1 MNIVPSDG
9 DIVVTA
15 DNKVGLLKKD
25 RTKKKKINT
34 PCKIADSELSNKQ
47 STTDEDD
54 TGCKSIETMLSEM
67 DIGAPIYDDITDN
80 FDIQE
85 LIQLMP
91 VVAEKLRQC
100 GYLDTYSKW
109 CHMMSDDTFPV
120 ENICSRLFLD
130 VVE

>member
-1 MNIVPSDG
+1 
-9 DIVVTA
+9 
-15 DNKVGLLKKD
+15 
-25 RTKKKKINT
+25 
-34 PCKIADSELSNKQ
+34 
-47 STTDEDD
+47 
-54 TGCKSIETMLSEM
+54 MLSEM

-130 VVE
+130 VVEWYSAPNTKCSTVQVGQLI